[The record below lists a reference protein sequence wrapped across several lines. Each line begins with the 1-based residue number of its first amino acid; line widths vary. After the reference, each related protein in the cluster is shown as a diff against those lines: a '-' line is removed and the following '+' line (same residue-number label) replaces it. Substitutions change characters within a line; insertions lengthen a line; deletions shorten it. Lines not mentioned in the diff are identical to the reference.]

1 MIKEIVIAGGCFWG
15 MEAFY
20 SQMDGVRDVVS
31 GYANSNIDNPSY
43 SQVKNHLTTSV
54 EAIKISYDSSIVNLQ
69 LIFSYL
75 FKIIDVT
82 AVDHQGGDYGH
93 QYRSGIYY
101 QEEKEKEIASSMVKE
116 LQSNHKEKIAIEILP
131 LKNFFLAEDY
141 HQDYLLKNP
150 DGYCH
155 INLLQLAEE
164 HKKIDKRSLYKEVIL
179 NLQALLDG
187 SLPLITNLANTCAL
201 LKQKMPYFSWVGFYL
216 LGEHYLYLG
225 PFQGKP
231 ACLKID
237 FNRGICGE
245 SFTKQKT
252 IIVPDVHACAHHI
265 ACDSET
271 NSEIVVPLLNNKSE
285 IIGVLDV
292 DSYRFGAFDKE
303 DREGLEAIVKILQAV
318 LS

>member
-15 MEAFY
+15 IEAFY
-20 SQMDGVRDVVS
+20 SQMDGVLDVVS

-43 SQVKNHLTTSV
+43 YEVKNHLTTSV
-54 EAIKISYDSSIVNLQ
+54 EAIKITYDPSVVNLQ

-82 AVDHQGGDYGH
+82 AFDHQGGDYGH

-101 QEEKEKEIASSMVKE
+101 QEENEKEAALSMIQE
-116 LQSNHKEKIAIEILP
+116 LQSNYKDKIAIEVLP

-155 INLLQLAEE
+155 INLLQLEE
-164 HKKIDKRSLYKEVIL
+164 RHKKVDKVSLYKEIIM
-179 NLQALLDG
+179 NLQSLLDG
-187 SLPLITNLANTCAL
+187 SLPQVTNLANTCAL
-201 LKQKMPYFSWVGFYL
+201 LKEKIPYFSWVGFYL

-237 FNRGICGE
+237 LNKGVCGE
-245 SFTKQKT
+245 SFTKKET
-252 IIVPDVHACAHHI
+252 IIVPDVHACVHHI
-265 ACDSET
+265 SCDNET
-271 NSEIVVPLLNNKSE
+271 NSEIVVPLLNKNAE
-285 IIGVLDV
+285 IIGVFDV
-292 DSYRFGAFDKE
+292 DSYRFGAFNND
-303 DREGLEAIVKILQAV
+303 DRNGLEKIVNILKEV
-318 LS
+318 LH

>member
-1 MIKEIVIAGGCFWG
+1 
-15 MEAFY
+15 
-20 SQMDGVRDVVS
+20 MDGVLDVVS

-43 SQVKNHLTTSV
+43 SEVKKHLTTSV
-54 EAIKISYDSSIVNLQ
+54 EAIKIFYDSSIVNLQ

-82 AVDHQGGDYGH
+82 AIDHQGGDYGH

-101 QEEKEKEIASSMVKE
+101 WEEKEKVIALSMIQE
-116 LQSNHKEKIAIEILP
+116 LQSNYKDKIAIEVLP

-141 HQDYLLKNP
+141 HQDYLFKNP
-150 DGYCH
+150 NGYCH
-155 INLLQLAEE
+155 VNLLQLEE
-164 HKKIDKRSLYKEVIL
+164 KHKKVEKNALFKEVIM

-187 SLPLITNLANTCAL
+187 SLPQVTNLANACAL
-201 LKQKMPYFSWVGFYL
+201 LKEKIPYFSWVGFYL
-216 LGEHYLYLG
+216 LGEQYLYLG

-237 FNRGICGE
+237 FNKGVCGE
-245 SFTKQKT
+245 SFSKKET
-252 IIVPDVHACAHHI
+252 IIVHDVHACSHHI

-271 NSEIVVPLLNNKSE
+271 NSEIVVPMLNKNDE

-292 DSYRFGAFDKE
+292 DSYRLGAFDND
-303 DREGLEAIVKILQAV
+303 DRNGLETIVSILKEV
-318 LS
+318 LH